1 MSTVLPHPFRAAL
14 QQHAGVR
21 VFPPEVKNQS
31 REESLHETQAFL
43 ACFLCAEEMPIAQ
56 EAPVYGLSELS
67 LFAEETILNPGN
79 RNNMMQPIRQ

>member
-43 ACFLCAEEMPIAQ
+43 ACFLCTEEMPIVR
-56 EAPVYGLSELS
+56 EAPKLGPSGDNKKSE
-67 LFAEETILNPGN
+67 E
-79 RNNMMQPIRQ
+79 